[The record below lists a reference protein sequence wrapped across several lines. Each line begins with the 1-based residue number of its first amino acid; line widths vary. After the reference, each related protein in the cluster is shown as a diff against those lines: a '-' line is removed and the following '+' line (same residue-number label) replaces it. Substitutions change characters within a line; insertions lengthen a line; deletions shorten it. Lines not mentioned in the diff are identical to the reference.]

1 MKTIARFV
9 FDYVTCVVKGDATYY
24 SWMAFLGVLVLPL
37 IYGTYLHATDGLI
50 VTGMTSQVSD
60 GLYIANFIFLVG
72 VAAGAVTVV
81 FPAYIYNHKGL
92 HDVAVLGEMLAVAAV
107 VMCQM
112 FILAHMGRPD
122 RLWHMMPYIGIFNW
136 PGSVLPWDVVV
147 LSGYLAINLVCGFY
161 YLYTKYTGTQV
172 NRKFYM
178 PLIYLSIPWALSIHT
193 VTAFFLSTMPARPMW
208 HTGLMPIRFIATA
221 FAAGPPLIIL
231 IFLIIRRNT
240 KLWIDDSAIRML
252 VNIITYCMGIVVFL
266 TMSEIVTDLYSPTE
280 HSLGLQYLMFGV
292 NGLNDL
298 VPWFWSSLA
307 MNVTAFVMFL
317 IPSIRHNYQLLP
329 IACVLAFCG
338 IWIEKGMG
346 LVVPGYIPS
355 PIGEFTQYFPTPIEV
370 LVTVGNWAFGLIIL
384 TVLLK
389 GAIGIMLG
397 EAKASDRERSARDG
411 FRERRFSRSERFAR
425 QRS

>member
-1 MKTIARFV
+1 
-9 FDYVTCVVKGDATYY
+9 
-24 SWMAFLGVLVLPL
+24 
-37 IYGTYLHATDGLI
+37 
-50 VTGMTSQVSD
+50 
-60 GLYIANFIFLVG
+60 
-72 VAAGAVTVV
+72 
-81 FPAYIYNHKGL
+81 
-92 HDVAVLGEMLAVAAV
+92 
-107 VMCQM
+107 MCNL

-136 PGSVLPWDVVV
+136 PGSVLPWDVVA

-161 YLYTKYTGTQV
+161 YLYSKYTGTQI

-178 PLIYLSIPWALSIHT
+178 PLIYLSIPLALSIHT
-193 VTAFFLSTMPARPMW
+193 ITAFFLSTMPARPMW
-208 HTGLMPIRFIATA
+208 HTGLMPIRFIASA

-231 IFLIIRRNT
+231 IFLIIRKNT
-240 KLWIDDSAIRML
+240 KLRIDDSAINML

-266 TMSEIVTDLYSPTE
+266 TMSEIVTYLYSPTE

-292 NGLNDL
+292 NGLYDL
-298 VPWFWSSLA
+298 VPWFWASLA
-307 MNVTAFVMFL
+307 MNITAFVMFL
-317 IPSIRHNYQLLP
+317 VPSIRHNYQLVP

-338 IWIEKGMG
+338 IWIEKGMV
-346 LVVPGYIPS
+346 LVVSGYIPS
-355 PIGEFTQYFPTPIEV
+355 PIGEFTQYFPTKIEV
-370 LVTVGNWAFGLIIL
+370 LVTVGTWALGLLIL

-397 EAKASDRERSARDG
+397 EAKLSERGSIVEDG

>member
-1 MKTIARFV
+1 MRTIIKFA
-9 FDYVTCVVKGDATYY
+9 FDYATYVVKGGPKFYA
-24 SWMAFLGVLVLPL
+24 WMAFLCVLVLPL
-37 IYGTYLHATDGLI
+37 LYGTYLHATEGLI
-50 VTGMTSQVSD
+50 VTGLTSQVSD

-92 HDVAVLGEMLAVAAV
+92 HEVAVLGEMVAVAAV

-147 LSGYLAINLVCGFY
+147 LSVYLAINLVCGFY
-161 YLYTKYTGTQV
+161 YLYTKYTGTQI

-231 IFLIIRRNT
+231 IFLIIRKET
-240 KLWIDDSAIRML
+240 KLRIDDSALNTL

-266 TMSEIVTDLYSPTE
+266 SLSEVVTDLYSPTE

-292 NGLNDL
+292 NGLNNL
-298 VPWFWSSLA
+298 VPWYWASLA
-307 MNVTAFVMFL
+307 MNIIAFIMFL
-317 IPSIRHNYQLLP
+317 TPSIRHNYQVVP
-329 IACVLAFCG
+329 IACVLAFIG
-338 IWIEKGMG
+338 VWIEKGMG

-355 PIGEFTQYFPTPIEV
+355 PIGEFTQYFPTTIEV
-370 LVTVGNWAFGLIIL
+370 LVTLGNWAFGFLML

-389 GAIGIMLG
+389 GAVGIMTG
-397 EAKASDRERSARDG
+397 EVRLDEQGSSVKDG
-411 FRERRFSRSERFAR
+411 FRGQRFSRSNRFAR